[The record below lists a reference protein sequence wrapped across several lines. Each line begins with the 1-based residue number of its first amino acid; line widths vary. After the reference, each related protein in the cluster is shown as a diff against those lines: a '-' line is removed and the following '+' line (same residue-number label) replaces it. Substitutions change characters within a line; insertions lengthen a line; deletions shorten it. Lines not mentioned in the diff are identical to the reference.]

1 MGMEGGGRQG
11 HNLDDRSSVTRT
23 EARRFLIWW
32 GKGMRATAVERS
44 KAPWPQWPALDRLP
58 LSGRGSSVLLPSGH
72 CPRAAPSVVG
82 ACLRER
88 TRGTAGA
95 HQHHHT
101 HTHTHTKKKPSLSPS
116 VGPRRAFLPTV
127 LALFGCPFWCL
138 SSVLLGLNVL
148 CAVSPRPAHH
158 TEPLGVSA
166 SMQSRHLQSASTSLS
181 CPSCPSSG
189 ASISLP
195 ITSSSATSECPQQ
208 VTASVH
214 DYPTDLKLALP
225 SAICP
230 RAAGSGPVLALCVN
244 PLSRLLSASSRLA
257 SPRIW
262 RVKILSH
269 SKPPP
274 GAIQAPPAEP

>member
-1 MGMEGGGRQG
+1 MASSRPPTPVRKGKQRAAAIRPPPSSCPFRGGSMFAGEDER
-11 HNLDDRSSVTRT
+11 DSRSSP
-23 EARRFLIWW
+23 
-32 GKGMRATAVERS
+32 
-44 KAPWPQWPALDRLP
+44 APP
-58 LSGRGSSVLLPSGH
+58 
-72 CPRAAPSVVG
+72 
-82 ACLRER
+82 
-88 TRGTAGA
+88 
-95 HQHHHT
+95 HT
-101 HTHTHTKKKPSLSPS
+101 HTHTHKKKPSLSPS

-195 ITSSSATSECPQQ
+195 FTSSSATSECPQQ

>member
-1 MGMEGGGRQG
+1 MPSLPRLHMSMSFSSTDFLAQIPPSCSLHLPPSGPRQSSCWTCWPLDEAGASSSHCHCPRPIQGSFFSLPHMETALWWPLQMGMEGGRRQG

-72 CPRAAPSVVG
+72 RPRAAPSVVG

-101 HTHTHTKKKPSLSPS
+101 HTQKKSSLSPS

-166 SMQSRHLQSASTSLS
+166 SMQSRHLQSAQHLVV
-181 CPSCPSSG
+181 
-189 ASISLP
+189 L
-195 ITSSSATSECPQQ
+195 
-208 VTASVH
+208 
-214 DYPTDLKLALP
+214 
-225 SAICP
+225 
-230 RAAGSGPVLALCVN
+230 PVLSLTWGIH
-244 PLSRLLSASSRLA
+244 L
-257 SPRIW
+257 
-262 RVKILSH
+262 
-269 SKPPP
+269 PPHH
-274 GAIQAPPAEP
+274 QF